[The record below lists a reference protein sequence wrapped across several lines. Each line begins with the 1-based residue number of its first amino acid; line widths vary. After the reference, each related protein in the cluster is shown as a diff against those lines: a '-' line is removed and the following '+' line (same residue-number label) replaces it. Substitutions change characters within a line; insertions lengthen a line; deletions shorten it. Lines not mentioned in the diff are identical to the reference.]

1 MKFKLFVGAVAMA
14 ALAVLLPAPALA
26 QVGGVSGRVV
36 DATGKPAPDV
46 DVVLDSPTGLPTLKL
61 KTNAKGE
68 YFAAGVQI
76 GDYRITA
83 TKGTLTAR
91 IPRTSIRLG
100 QPTLI
105 PDMKLGTGAPAAA
118 DPNDPAAKKAAELA
132 LARKNAE
139 NALDAGNF
147 DEAIVGFTK
156 VAADTPKCVACYVS
170 IGRAQ
175 LGKKD
180 QAAAEAAFKQA
191 IEADPAKADGY
202 NELASLYNTQKKFDL
217 ANEMS
222 TKAGTLMA
230 SSPGGGDPVAVFN
243 QGVILWN
250 QGKAAEAQA
259 QFEKVT
265 QLEPRMADAHYFLG
279 MTLVNQNKMAEAKK
293 SFDTYM
299 SLAPTGSHADEVK
312 ALLAVIK

>member
-1 MKFKLFVGAVAMA
+1 MKFKLFLGALAMA
-14 ALAVLLPAPALA
+14 VLAVLWPAPALA

-46 DVVLDSPTGLPTLKL
+46 DVVLDSPAGLPTLKL

-91 IPRTSIRLG
+91 IPRTSVRLG

-105 PDMKLGTGAPAAA
+105 PDLKLGTGGAAAA

-147 DEAIVGFTK
+147 DEAIAGFTK
-156 VAADTPKCVACYVS
+156 VAAETPKCVNCYVS

-191 IEADPAKADGY
+191 IEADPTKADGY
-202 NELASLYNTQKKFDL
+202 NELAALYNTQKKFDL
-217 ANEMS
+217 ANQMS
-222 TKAGTLMA
+222 TKAGELMA
-230 SSPGGGDPVAVFN
+230 SSGGGDPVAVFN

-265 QLEPRMADAHYFLG
+265 QLDPRMADAHYFLG
-279 MTLVNQNKMAEAKK
+279 MTLVNQNKMPEAKK
-293 SFDTYM
+293 AFDTYM

-312 ALLAVIK
+312 ALLTVIK